1 MTMGEQQD
9 GAAIVPVC
17 LNVKEL
23 LRVVFLASRAPNP
36 DLPMLAGEGAR
47 CSTLFLLWFCVA
59 DPVLMFSLS
68 A

>member
-17 LNVKEL
+17 LNVMEL
-23 LRVVFLASRAPNP
+23 LRVVFLASRATIPTSP
-36 DLPMLAGEGAR
+36 CWQGKELVVQR
-47 CSTLFLLWFCVA
+47 
-59 DPVLMFSLS
+59 FSCCGF